1 MPKLHIDVWSDVACP
16 WCWVGKRRLE
26 SALAKFPHKDQVEV
40 VWRAFELDPSAPA
53 ERDTSV
59 SNAERLAQ
67 KYGMTVAQAKLRQ
80 QQLCDVARADGLE
93 FDFDRLRSGNT
104 FDAHRLIHLAGK
116 LGKQDAM
123 KERLF
128 RAYFTEGAAIGDR
141 QTLVRL
147 AVELGIDADEAE
159 AALQTDA
166 HADEVRA
173 EEREA
178 RDIGVRGVPF
188 FVLGGKYALSGA
200 QPVEVFGRALEQ
212 AWSEVS
218 ARPEPLAEG
227 AACGPEGCD

>member
-1 MPKLHIDVWSDVACP
+1 MAKLRIDVWSDVACP

-26 SALAKFPHKDQVEV
+26 AALAKFSHRDQVEV

-59 SNAERLAQ
+59 SSAERLAQ

-80 QQLCDVARADGLE
+80 QQLADAARADGLE
-93 FDFDRLRSGNT
+93 FDFERLRSGNT

-116 LGKQDAM
+116 RGFQDAM

-128 RAYFTEGAAIGDR
+128 RAYFTEGASVGDR
-141 QTLVRL
+141 ETLVRL
-147 AVELGIDADEAE
+147 AVELGIDADEAQ
-159 AALQTDA
+159 AALQSDA
-166 HADEVRA
+166 HAEEVRA

-188 FVLGGKYALSGA
+188 FVLGGKYAISGA
-200 QPVEVFGRALEQ
+200 QPTEVFTRALAQ

-218 ARPEPLAEG
+218 AKPEPFAEG
-227 AACGPEGCD
+227 VACGPDGCD